1 MELEPSTRTFKPV
14 VDRRPRV
21 PEPLPVRLV
30 TVDDARLPAAA
41 GLERQLDAFYVGVL
55 GFARPAPDD
64 EAIAYRAENFVLH
77 FNVIEPPLRR
87 DDMRPLGVEVPSLA
101 DLELKLVEAEVDFSR
116 QRGLLPGEESIVLTD
131 PAGNWLEIVDRRG
144 L

>member
-1 MELEPSTRTFKPV
+1 MEVEPSTRTFKPS

-21 PEPLPVRLV
+21 PEPLPVQLV

-55 GFARPAPDD
+55 GFARLTPDE
-64 EAIAYRAENFVLH
+64 EAIAYRAENFALH
-77 FNVIEPPLRR
+77 FRVIEPPVRR
-87 DDMRPLGVEVPSLA
+87 EDMRPLGVEVPSLA
-101 DLELKLVEAEVDFSR
+101 DLELKLVEAEVEYAR